1 LSFLSRDLTPHDGTE
16 LLRPRLSQDQRALRL
31 EAFTATT
38 AMLAG
43 AGAVAAVAAPADNAA
58 DQANANNLNLSA
70 LAALDAELGTAL
82 GGFGVVTTNL
92 TVSSSNVAAAVAG
105 RTSGPLSDPAFP
117 GVMIDLTTAVI
128 NTITANILGL
138 VTSLTDNVEAA
149 LRVTVLPAADALE
162 LTLGTGRV
170 GPNILNVVP
179 VATALVPSSGSKT
192 GGTPVTVTGSCFT
205 GAAVVLIGGVPA
217 MNVVVI
223 NDTTITADAPAG
235 VGVADVTVVGG
246 GTCGTGTLPGGFTF
260 LPAAVVCALT
270 PDNGPEAGG
279 TAVTITGTGFTG
291 ATIAVTTPAHAPAIM
306 PVVVSGPGG
315 TSVPLIFTF
324 TAVTMVDTVDPGVGS
339 ETGGATVTITGS
351 CFTGAT
357 DVLFGG
363 VSATSFTVASDAQIT
378 AVTPAG
384 TVVVRVD
391 AQGEPDQLGYTY
403 EQDGA
408 VPVQGGSNRIPF
420 DSGSGGTPYGD
431 GFLASTG
438 VNWMPIT
445 LFGILA
451 LLLGGALVPLRK
463 RGHLRRP

>member
-1 LSFLSRDLTPHDGTE
+1 
-16 LLRPRLSQDQRALRL
+16 
-31 EAFTATT
+31 
-38 AMLAG
+38 M
-43 AGAVAAVAAPADNAA
+43 
-58 DQANANNLNLSA
+58 
-70 LAALDAELGTAL
+70 
-82 GGFGVVTTNL
+82 VTTNL
-92 TVSSSNVAAAVAG
+92 TVSSSNLAAAVAG

-117 GVMIDLTTAVI
+117 GVMIDLTTGVVTVDLDEITALKGLPPNTAILITAVI

-149 LRVTVLPAADALE
+149 LLVAVLPAADALE

-170 GPNILNVVP
+170 GPNTLNVAP
-179 VATALVPSSGSKT
+179 VATARVPSSGSKP
-192 GGTPVTVTGSCFT
+192 GGTPVTITGSCFT

-339 ETGGATVTITGS
+339 ETRGATVTITGS

-391 AQGEPDQLGYTY
+391 GQSEPDQLGYTY

-420 DSGSGGTPYGD
+420 ESGSGGTPYGD

-451 LLLGGALVPLRK
+451 LLLGGTLVPLRK